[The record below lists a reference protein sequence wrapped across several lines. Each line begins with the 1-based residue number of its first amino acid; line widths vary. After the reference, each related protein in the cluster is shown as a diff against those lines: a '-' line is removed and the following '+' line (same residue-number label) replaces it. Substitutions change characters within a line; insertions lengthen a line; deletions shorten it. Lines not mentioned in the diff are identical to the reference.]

1 MKRLKSEKVN
11 KLKSEIMKRLKG
23 ERLIRVFVFL
33 LFHLFT
39 FSPLT
44 ARPQLKDLNIRVVLS
59 RNGDARITE
68 TRQMSIDSE
77 GTECY
82 IVIGN
87 LNGSEVSDLTV
98 SDETGLTFTNT
109 GSWDIDRS
117 RSWKEGKCGIV
128 SKHNGYELCW
138 GLGESGER
146 TYTTSYTVTN
156 LVKGYDDAD
165 GFNYMFVA
173 QGVSPLPDHV
183 KLTIEAEDTLR
194 FTTENTGVWGFRYQG
209 EVGFYDYRVVAESS
223 EPFESRSAMVV
234 MCRFNKGMFE
244 PADIRTGSF
253 ETLREQAFE
262 GSDYVD
268 EEEWTTEDTIVVLAL
283 ILGIFIVPLIAL
295 VWYIIYVWR
304 ARKKVNKDLLWYRD
318 IPLGG
323 DLQQT
328 NDMLNAY
335 KYFNT
340 DYNHLLSACILKL
353 INLGAITIEQHLNEK
368 GKNVQNFV
376 IHDLKD
382 GDKQPVLLKKVH
394 QIFQKAA
401 GSDTILE
408 PKELKSFMRSNY
420 NQSITDSFINT
431 LHTKT
436 SLSSYKDR
444 LDEARQVFG
453 LKKYLK
459 EFSLI
464 DERHV
469 QEVSLWKDYM
479 IYATLFGIADQV
491 IKDMK
496 QINPEYFN
504 MDQVASQ
511 MADDTTLPMI
521 YSTMHSSTTRA
532 AMSKAEREAAREARA
547 SGRGGHAS
555 WGGGG
560 GFSGGGSGGGVR

>member
-1 MKRLKSEKVN
+1 
-11 KLKSEIMKRLKG
+11 MKRLKG
-23 ERLIRVFVFL
+23 EGLIRVFVFL

-44 ARPQLKDLNIRVVLS
+44 ARPLLKDLNIQVVLS

-68 TRQMSIDSE
+68 TRQMTIDSE

-87 LNGSEVSDLTV
+87 LNGSDISDLTV
-98 SDETGLTFTNT
+98 SDETGRAFTYT
-109 GSWDIDRS
+109 GAWDVDRS
-117 RSWKEGKCGIV
+117 RDWKEGKCGIV

-183 KLTIEAEDTLR
+183 KLTIEPEDTLR
-194 FTTENTGVWGFRYQG
+194 FTAENTGVWGFRYQG

-223 EPFESRSAMVV
+223 EPFEGRSAMIV

-353 INLGAITIEQHLNEK
+353 INLGAITIEQQLNEK

>member
-1 MKRLKSEKVN
+1 
-11 KLKSEIMKRLKG
+11 MKRLKG
-23 ERLIRVFVFL
+23 EGLIRVFVFL

-44 ARPQLKDLNIRVVLS
+44 ARPLLKDLNIQVVLS

-98 SDETGLTFTNT
+98 SDETGRAFTYT
-109 GSWDIDRS
+109 GAWDIDRS
-117 RSWKEGKCGIV
+117 RDWKEGKCGIV

-183 KLTIEAEDTLR
+183 KLTIEPEDTLR
-194 FTTENTGVWGFRYQG
+194 FTAENTGVWGFRYQG

-223 EPFESRSAMVV
+223 EPFEGRSAMIV

-244 PADIRTGSF
+244 PADVRAGSF

-521 YSTMHSSTTRA
+521 YSTLHSSTSRA

>member
-1 MKRLKSEKVN
+1 M
-11 KLKSEIMKRLKG
+11 
-23 ERLIRVFVFL
+23 IRVFVFL

-44 ARPQLKDLNIRVVLS
+44 ARPLLKDLNIQVVLS

-68 TRQMSIDSE
+68 TRQMTIDSE

-87 LNGSEVSDLTV
+87 LNGSDISDLTV
-98 SDETGLTFTNT
+98 SDETGCAFTNT
-109 GSWDIDRS
+109 GAWDIDRS
-117 RSWKEGKCGIV
+117 RDWKEGKCGIV

-183 KLTIEAEDTLR
+183 KLTIEPEDTLR
-194 FTTENTGVWGFRYQG
+194 FTAENTGVWGFRYQG

-223 EPFESRSAMVV
+223 EPFEGRSAMIV

-504 MDQVASQ
+504 MDQVAS
-511 MADDTTLPMI
+511 
-521 YSTMHSSTTRA
+521 
-532 AMSKAEREAAREARA
+532 EAAREARA

>member
-1 MKRLKSEKVN
+1 
-11 KLKSEIMKRLKG
+11 MKRLKG
-23 ERLIRVFVFL
+23 EGLIRVFVFL

-44 ARPQLKDLNIRVVLS
+44 ARPLLKDLNIQVVLS

-68 TRQMSIDSE
+68 TRQMTIDSE

-87 LNGSEVSDLTV
+87 LNGSDISDLTV
-98 SDETGLTFTNT
+98 SDETGRAFTYT
-109 GSWDIDRS
+109 GAWDIDRS
-117 RSWKEGKCGIV
+117 RDWKEGKCGIV

-183 KLTIEAEDTLR
+183 KLTIEPEDTLR
-194 FTTENTGVWGFRYQG
+194 FTAENTGVWGFRYQG

-223 EPFESRSAMVV
+223 EPFEGRSAMIV

-244 PADIRTGSF
+244 PADVRAGSF

-376 IHDLKD
+376 IHDLKN

-521 YSTMHSSTTRA
+521 YSTLHSSTSRA

>member
-1 MKRLKSEKVN
+1 ML
-11 KLKSEIMKRLKG
+11 
-23 ERLIRVFVFL
+23 FL
-33 LFHLFT
+33 TATLVV
-39 FSPLT
+39 T
-44 ARPQLKDLNIRVVLS
+44 ARPVLHDLNVDVVLTAK
-59 RNGDARITE
+59 GHARITE
-68 TRQMSIDSE
+68 TRQMTIDDE

-82 IVIGN
+82 IVMGN
-87 LNGSEVSDLTV
+87 LKGMSRVASLRV
-98 SDETGLTFTNT
+98 SDETGTVYDFEP
-109 GSWDIDRS
+109 GDWDTDRS
-117 RSWKEGKCGIV
+117 RAAKANRCGI
-128 SKHNGYELCW
+128 HRTDNGCELCW
-138 GLGESGER
+138 GIGASGER
-146 TYTTSYTVTN
+146 IYKVEYVVTN
-156 LVKGYDDAD
+156 VLKGYDDAD

-244 PADIRTGSF
+244 PADVRTGSF

-436 SLSSYKDR
+436 SLSNYKDR

>member
-1 MKRLKSEKVN
+1 
-11 KLKSEIMKRLKG
+11 MKRLKG
-23 ERLIRVFVFL
+23 EGLIRVFVFL

-39 FSPLT
+39 YSPLT
-44 ARPQLKDLNIRVVLS
+44 ARPLLKDLNIQVVLS

-68 TRQMSIDSE
+68 TRQMTIDSE

-82 IVIGN
+82 IVISN
-87 LNGSEVSDLTV
+87 LNGSDISDLTV
-98 SDETGLTFTNT
+98 SDETGRAFTYT
-109 GSWDIDRS
+109 GAWDIDRS
-117 RSWKEGKCGIV
+117 RDWKEGKCGIV

-295 VWYIIYVWR
+295 AWYIIYVWR
-304 ARKKVNKDLLWYRD
+304 ARKKVKKDLLWYRD

>member
-1 MKRLKSEKVN
+1 M
-11 KLKSEIMKRLKG
+11 
-23 ERLIRVFVFL
+23 L
-33 LFHLFT
+33 LALFT
-39 FSPLT
+39 AE
-44 ARPQLKDLNIRVVLS
+44 ARPYLKDLDICVVLS

-68 TRQMSIDSE
+68 TRRMGIDSE

-87 LNGSEVSDLTV
+87 LNGSEIRDLTV

-117 RSWKEGKCGIV
+117 RSWKEGKCGV
-128 SKHNGYELCW
+128 VTKHDGYELCW

-146 TYTTSYTVTN
+146 TYTASYTVTR

-183 KLTIEAEDTLR
+183 KLTIEPEDTLR

-244 PADIRTGSF
+244 PADIRGGSF
-253 ETLREQAFE
+253 DSIKEQAFE
-262 GSDYVD
+262 GSDYTSD
-268 EEEWTTEDTIVVLAL
+268 EEWTWEDTLILIAL
-283 ILGIFIVPLIAL
+283 IIGFLVVPFVSL

-304 ARKKVNKDLLWYRD
+304 ARKKANKDLLWYRD
-318 IPLGG
+318 IPMNG
-323 DLQQT
+323 DLQQA

-335 KYFNT
+335 KYFKT
-340 DYNHLLSACILKL
+340 DYNNLLSACILKL
-353 INLGAITIEQHLNEK
+353 INLGGITIEQHLNEK

-376 IHDLKD
+376 IHELKD
-382 GDKQPVLLKKVH
+382 FDNLPILLRKVH

-408 PKELKSFMRSNY
+408 PKELKTFMKSNY
-420 NQSITDSFINT
+420 NQSVTDSFINT

-436 SLSSYKDR
+436 KLSSYKDR
-444 LDEARQVFG
+444 LDEVRQVFG

-504 MDQVASQ
+504 MDQVANQ
-511 MADDTTLPMI
+511 MADDMTLPTI
-521 YSTMHSSTTRA
+521 YSTMHNSTARA
-532 AMSKAEREAAREARA
+532 AMSKAEREAAREART
-547 SGRGGHAS
+547 SGRGGHSS
-555 WGGGG
+555 WHGGG
-560 GFSGGGSGGGVR
+560 GFSGGGFGGGVR

>member
-1 MKRLKSEKVN
+1 M
-11 KLKSEIMKRLKG
+11 
-23 ERLIRVFVFL
+23 IRVFVFL

-234 MCRFNKGMFE
+234 MCCFNKGMFE

-401 GSDTILE
+401 GSDTILK

-547 SGRGGHAS
+547 SGRGGYAS

>member
-1 MKRLKSEKVN
+1 
-11 KLKSEIMKRLKG
+11 MKRLKG
-23 ERLIRVFVFL
+23 EGLIRVFVFL

-39 FSPLT
+39 FSPLF
-44 ARPQLKDLNIRVVLS
+44 ARPQLKDLNIQVVLS

-68 TRQMSIDSE
+68 TRQMTIDSE

-87 LNGSEVSDLTV
+87 LNGSDISDLTV
-98 SDETGLTFTNT
+98 SDETGRAFTYT
-109 GSWDIDRS
+109 GAWDVDRS
-117 RSWKEGKCGIV
+117 RDWKEGKCGIV

-244 PADIRTGSF
+244 PADVRTGSF

>member
-1 MKRLKSEKVN
+1 
-11 KLKSEIMKRLKG
+11 MKRLKG
-23 ERLIRVFVFL
+23 EGLIRVFVFL

-44 ARPQLKDLNIRVVLS
+44 ARPLLKDLNIQVVLS

-68 TRQMSIDSE
+68 TRQMTIDSE

-87 LNGSEVSDLTV
+87 LNGSDISDLTV
-98 SDETGLTFTNT
+98 SDETGRAFTNT
-109 GSWDIDRS
+109 GAWDIDRS
-117 RSWKEGKCGIV
+117 RDWKEGKCGIV

-183 KLTIEAEDTLR
+183 KLTIEPEDTLR
-194 FTTENTGVWGFRYQG
+194 FTAENTGVWGFRYQG

-223 EPFESRSAMVV
+223 EPFEGRSAMVV
-234 MCRFNKGMFE
+234 MCCFNKGMFE

-262 GSDYVD
+262 DSDYVD

-469 QEVSLWKDYM
+469 QEVSLWKDYR

>member
-1 MKRLKSEKVN
+1 MMKV
-11 KLKSEIMKRLKG
+11 IA
-23 ERLIRVFVFL
+23 I
-33 LFHLFT
+33 LFT
-39 FSPLT
+39 IHYSLFT
-44 ARPQLKDLNIRVVLS
+44 AMARPYLKDLNIHVLLS
-59 RNGDARITE
+59 KNGDARITE
-68 TRQMSIDSE
+68 TRQMEIDSE

-87 LNGSEVSDLTV
+87 LNGSEIRDLTV
-98 SDETGLTFTNT
+98 SDENGQNFSNI
-109 GSWDIDRS
+109 GRWDIDRS

-128 SKHNGYELCW
+128 TKHNGYELCW

-146 TYTTSYTVTN
+146 TYTTSYTVTS

-173 QGVSPLPDHV
+173 EGVSPSPDHV
-183 KLTIEAEDTLR
+183 RLTIEPEDTLH

-244 PADIRTGSF
+244 PTDIRSGSF
-253 ETLREQAFE
+253 DSIKDQAFE
-262 GSDYVD
+262 GSDYLNND
-268 EEEWTTEDTIVVLAL
+268 DEWTTEDTIILILL
-283 ILGIFIVPLIAL
+283 ILGFFIVPIIAGL
-295 VWYIIYVWR
+295 WYFIYVWR
-304 ARKKVNKDLLWYRD
+304 ARRKVKKDLLWYRD
-318 IPLGG
+318 IPLDGN
-323 DLQQT
+323 LQQT

-335 KYFNT
+335 KYFSA
-340 DYNHLLSACILKL
+340 DYNNLLSACILKL
-353 INLGAITIEQHLNEK
+353 INLGGITIEQHLNEK

-382 GDKQPVLLKKVH
+382 ADSQPLLLRKVH

-401 GSDTILE
+401 GSDTVLE
-408 PKELKSFMRSNY
+408 PKELKSFMKSNY

-436 SLSSYKDR
+436 GLSSYKDR
-444 LDEARQVFG
+444 LDEVRQVFG
-453 LKKYLK
+453 LKKYLQ

-479 IYATLFGIADQV
+479 IFATLFGIADQV

-496 QINPEYFN
+496 KINPEYFN
-504 MDQVASQ
+504 MDQIAHQ

-532 AMSKAEREAAREARA
+532 AMSKAEREAAREART
-547 SGRGGHAS
+547 SGRGGHSS
-555 WGGGG
+555 WSGGG
-560 GFSGGGSGGGVR
+560 GFSGGGFGGGVR

>member
-1 MKRLKSEKVN
+1 
-11 KLKSEIMKRLKG
+11 MKRLKG
-23 ERLIRVFVFL
+23 GRLIRVFVFL

-44 ARPQLKDLNIRVVLS
+44 ARPLLKDLNIQVVLS

-68 TRQMSIDSE
+68 TRQMTIDSE

-87 LNGSEVSDLTV
+87 LNGSNISDLTV
-98 SDETGLTFTNT
+98 SDETGRAFTYT
-109 GSWDIDRS
+109 GAWDIDRS
-117 RSWKEGKCGIV
+117 RDWKEGKCGIV

-183 KLTIEAEDTLR
+183 KLTIEPEDTLR
-194 FTTENTGVWGFRYQG
+194 FTAENTGVWGFRYQG

-223 EPFESRSAMVV
+223 EPFEGRSAMIV

-244 PADIRTGSF
+244 PADVRAGSF

-335 KYFNT
+335 KYLNT

-444 LDEARQVFG
+444 LDEARQGFG

>member
-1 MKRLKSEKVN
+1 
-11 KLKSEIMKRLKG
+11 MKRLKG
-23 ERLIRVFVFL
+23 GRLIRVFVFL

-44 ARPQLKDLNIRVVLS
+44 ARPLLKDLNIQVVLS

-87 LNGSEVSDLTV
+87 LNGSDISDLTV
-98 SDETGLTFTNT
+98 SDETGRAFTYT
-109 GSWDIDRS
+109 GAWDIDRS
-117 RSWKEGKCGIV
+117 RDWKEGKCGIV

-183 KLTIEAEDTLR
+183 KLTIEPEDTLR

-223 EPFESRSAMVV
+223 EPFEGRSAMIV

-295 VWYIIYVWR
+295 AWYIIYVWR

-521 YSTMHSSTTRA
+521 YSTLHSSTSRA

>member
-1 MKRLKSEKVN
+1 MKHLRN
-11 KLKSEIMKRLKG
+11 K
-23 ERLIRVFVFL
+23 FWL
-33 LFHLFT
+33 LAIGCWLLAIGT
-39 FSPLT
+39 D
-44 ARPQLKDLNIRVVLS
+44 ARPYLKDLNIQVVLLK
-59 RNGDARITE
+59 NGDAHITE
-68 TRQMSIDSE
+68 TRLMSIDSE

-82 IVIGN
+82 IPIGN
-87 LNGSEVSDLTV
+87 LNGSEIRDLMVT
-98 SDETGLTFTNT
+98 DETGQAFSNI
-109 GSWDIDRS
+109 GSWDINQS
-117 RSWKEGKCGIV
+117 RSWKAGKCGIV
-128 SKHNGYELCW
+128 NKHNGYELCW
-138 GLGESGER
+138 GLGDSGER
-146 TYTTSYTVTN
+146 TYVTSYTVTN
-156 LVKGYDDAD
+156 LVKGFDDAD

-173 QGVSPLPDHV
+173 QGMSPLPDHV
-183 KLTIEAEDTLR
+183 KLTIAPEDTLH
-194 FTTENTGVWGFRYQG
+194 FTTENTGIWGFRYNG
-209 EVGFYDYRVVAESS
+209 EVGFTDSTVVAESS
-223 EPFESRSAMVV
+223 EPFENRSAMIV

-244 PADIRTGSF
+244 PADIRSGGFDSIK
-253 ETLREQAFE
+253 EQAFE
-262 GSDYVD
+262 GSDYTND
-268 EEEWTTEDTIVVLAL
+268 DEWTKEDTFILLAL
-283 ILGIFIVPLIAL
+283 IFGFLIVPLGAFIG
-295 VWYIIYVWR
+295 YIIYVWR
-304 ARKKVNKDLLWYRD
+304 ARKKANKDLLWYRD
-318 IPLGG
+318 IPMGG
-323 DLQQT
+323 NLQQA

-340 DYNHLLSACILKL
+340 DYNNLLSACILKL
-353 INLGAITIEQHLNEK
+353 INLGGITIEQHLNEK

-376 IHDLKD
+376 IHELKD
-382 GDKQPVLLKKVH
+382 VDKQPILLRKVH

-408 PKELKSFMRSNY
+408 PKELKSFMKSNY

-444 LDEARQVFG
+444 LDEVRQVFG

-496 QINPEYFN
+496 KINPEYFN
-504 MDQVASQ
+504 MDQVAQQ
-511 MADDTTLPMI
+511 MADDMTLPTI

-532 AMSKAEREAAREARA
+532 AMSKAEREAAAESRR
-547 SGRGGHAS
+547 SGHGGHAS

-560 GFSGGGSGGGVR
+560 GFSGGGFGGGVR

>member
-1 MKRLKSEKVN
+1 
-11 KLKSEIMKRLKG
+11 MKRLKG
-23 ERLIRVFVFL
+23 EGLIRVFVFL

-44 ARPQLKDLNIRVVLS
+44 ARPLLKDLNIQVVLS

-68 TRQMSIDSE
+68 TRQMTIDSE

-87 LNGSEVSDLTV
+87 LNGSDISDLTV
-98 SDETGLTFTNT
+98 SDETGRAFTNT
-109 GSWDIDRS
+109 GAWDIDRS
-117 RSWKEGKCGIV
+117 RDWKEGKCGIV

-521 YSTMHSSTTRA
+521 YSTLHSSTSRA

>member
-1 MKRLKSEKVN
+1 MMKV
-11 KLKSEIMKRLKG
+11 IA
-23 ERLIRVFVFL
+23 I
-33 LFHLFT
+33 LFT
-39 FSPLT
+39 IHYSLFT
-44 ARPQLKDLNIRVVLS
+44 AMARPYLKDLNIHVLLS
-59 RNGDARITE
+59 KNGDARITE
-68 TRQMSIDSE
+68 TRQMEIDSE

-87 LNGSEVSDLTV
+87 LNGSEIRDLTV
-98 SDETGLTFTNT
+98 SDENGLNFSNI
-109 GSWDIDRS
+109 GRWDIDRS

-128 SKHNGYELCW
+128 TKHNGYELCW

-146 TYTTSYTVTN
+146 TYTTSYTVTS

-165 GFNYMFVA
+165 GFNSMFVA
-173 QGVSPLPDHV
+173 EGVSPSPDHV
-183 KLTIEAEDTLR
+183 RLTIEPEDTLR

-244 PADIRTGSF
+244 PTDIRSGSF
-253 ETLREQAFE
+253 DSIRNQAFE
-262 GSDYVD
+262 GSDYLNND
-268 EEEWTTEDTIVVLAL
+268 DEWTTEDTIILILL
-283 ILGIFIVPLIAL
+283 ILGFFIVPIIAGL
-295 VWYIIYVWR
+295 WYFIYVWR
-304 ARKKVNKDLLWYRD
+304 ARRKVKKDLLWYRD
-318 IPLGG
+318 IPLDGN
-323 DLQQT
+323 LQQT

-335 KYFNT
+335 KYFSA
-340 DYNHLLSACILKL
+340 DYNNLLSACILKL
-353 INLGAITIEQHLNEK
+353 INLGGITIEQHLNEK

-382 GDKQPVLLKKVH
+382 ADSQPLLLRKVH

-401 GSDTILE
+401 GSDTVLE
-408 PKELKSFMRSNY
+408 PKELKSFMKSNY

-436 SLSSYKDR
+436 GLSSYKDR
-444 LDEARQVFG
+444 LDEVRQVFG
-453 LKKYLK
+453 LKKYLQ

-479 IYATLFGIADQV
+479 IFATLFGIADQV

-496 QINPEYFN
+496 KINPEYFN
-504 MDQVASQ
+504 MDQIAHQ

-532 AMSKAEREAAREARA
+532 AMSKAEREAAREART
-547 SGRGGHAS
+547 SGRGGHSS
-555 WGGGG
+555 WSGGG
-560 GFSGGGSGGGVR
+560 GFSGGGFGGGVR

>member
-1 MKRLKSEKVN
+1 
-11 KLKSEIMKRLKG
+11 MKRLKG
-23 ERLIRVFVFL
+23 EGLIRVFVFL

-44 ARPQLKDLNIRVVLS
+44 ARPLLKDLNIQVVLS

-68 TRQMSIDSE
+68 TRQMTIDSE

-128 SKHNGYELCW
+128 TKHNGYELCW

-223 EPFESRSAMVV
+223 EPFEGRSAMIV

-244 PADIRTGSF
+244 PVDVRTGSF

-521 YSTMHSSTTRA
+521 YSTLHSSTSRA

>member
-1 MKRLKSEKVN
+1 
-11 KLKSEIMKRLKG
+11 MKRLKG
-23 ERLIRVFVFL
+23 EGLIRVFVFL

-44 ARPQLKDLNIRVVLS
+44 ARPLLKDLNIQVVLS

-98 SDETGLTFTNT
+98 SDETGRAFTYT
-109 GSWDIDRS
+109 GAWDIDRS
-117 RSWKEGKCGIV
+117 RDWKEGKCGIV

-146 TYTTSYTVTN
+146 TYTTNYTVTN

-183 KLTIEAEDTLR
+183 KLTIEPEDTLR

>member
-1 MKRLKSEKVN
+1 
-11 KLKSEIMKRLKG
+11 MKRLKG
-23 ERLIRVFVFL
+23 EGLIRVFVFL

-44 ARPQLKDLNIRVVLS
+44 ARPLLKDLNIQVVLS

-68 TRQMSIDSE
+68 TRQMTIDSE

-87 LNGSEVSDLTV
+87 LNGSDISDLTV
-98 SDETGLTFTNT
+98 SDETGRAFTNT
-109 GSWDIDRS
+109 GAWDIDRS
-117 RSWKEGKCGIV
+117 RDWKEGKCGIV

-146 TYTTSYTVTN
+146 TYTTSYSVTN

-183 KLTIEAEDTLR
+183 KLTIEPEDTLR
-194 FTTENTGVWGFRYQG
+194 FTAENTGVWGFRYQG

-223 EPFESRSAMVV
+223 EPFEGRSAMIV

-353 INLGAITIEQHLNEK
+353 INLGAITIEQQLNEK

>member
-11 KLKSEIMKRLKG
+11 KLKGEIMKRLKG
-23 ERLIRVFVFL
+23 GRLIRVFVFL

-44 ARPQLKDLNIRVVLS
+44 ARPLLKDLNIQVVLS

-68 TRQMSIDSE
+68 TRQMTIDSE

-87 LNGSEVSDLTV
+87 LNGSDISDLTV
-98 SDETGLTFTNT
+98 SDETGRAFTYT
-109 GSWDIDRS
+109 GAWDIDRS
-117 RSWKEGKCGIV
+117 RDWKEGKCGIV

-183 KLTIEAEDTLR
+183 KLTIEPEDTLR
-194 FTTENTGVWGFRYQG
+194 FTAENTGVWGFRYQG

>member
-1 MKRLKSEKVN
+1 
-11 KLKSEIMKRLKG
+11 MKRLKG
-23 ERLIRVFVFL
+23 GRLIRVFVFL

-39 FSPLT
+39 FSPLF
-44 ARPQLKDLNIRVVLS
+44 ARPLLKDLNIQVVLS

-68 TRQMSIDSE
+68 TRQMTIDSA

-87 LNGSEVSDLTV
+87 LNGSDISDLTV
-98 SDETGLTFTNT
+98 SDETGRAFTNT
-109 GSWDIDRS
+109 GAWDIDRS
-117 RSWKEGKCGIV
+117 RDWKEGKCGIV

-183 KLTIEAEDTLR
+183 KLTIEPEDTLR
-194 FTTENTGVWGFRYQG
+194 FTAENTGVWGFRYQG

-223 EPFESRSAMVV
+223 EPFEGRSAMIV

-244 PADIRTGSF
+244 PADVRAGSF

-521 YSTMHSSTTRA
+521 YSTLHSSTTRA

>member
-1 MKRLKSEKVN
+1 
-11 KLKSEIMKRLKG
+11 MKRLKG
-23 ERLIRVFVFL
+23 EGLIRVFVFL

-44 ARPQLKDLNIRVVLS
+44 ARPLLKDLNIQVVLS

-68 TRQMSIDSE
+68 TRQMTIDSE

-87 LNGSEVSDLTV
+87 LNGSDISDLTV
-98 SDETGLTFTNT
+98 SDETGRAFTNT
-109 GSWDIDRS
+109 GAWDIDRS
-117 RSWKEGKCGIV
+117 RDWKEGKCGIV

-183 KLTIEAEDTLR
+183 KLTIEPEDTLR
-194 FTTENTGVWGFRYQG
+194 FTAENTGVWGFRYQG

-234 MCRFNKGMFE
+234 MCCFNKGMFE

-262 GSDYVD
+262 DSDYVD

-382 GDKQPVLLKKVH
+382 VDKQPVLLKKVH